1 MEVFRWGRD
10 YVPVDQGQGRALL
23 YSERVDFW
31 VGRTRIDG

>member
-10 YVPVDQGQGRALL
+10 YVLVDQGRALL

-31 VGRTRIDG
+31 VGRTRIE